1 MMACALCLAAAGC
14 QTAPR
19 VTEPCD
25 LLTVIPDA
33 PPAVNAVLVRD
44 ARPTALGLARHKAR
58 VKAYRCG

>member
-1 MMACALCLAAAGC
+1 MTAFALCLAAAGC
-14 QTAPR
+14 QTPP

-44 ARPTALGLARHKAR
+44 AKPTARGLARHKAR
-58 VKAYRCG
+58 VKKYRCG